1 MLSSGRSGKMCWR
14 GWLVP
19 ALAAVTLA
27 LLPAAAGG
35 ATRHVVAVTRHPITG
50 LAFDETRLAWSTRCG
65 GLHSVS
71 LTTGAQFAA
80 LRCPRSDHPRL
91 LALGGRLA
99 ALFSVTGRTGRVVTT
114 PVDQATE
121 PVRRTLGFR
130 LPGTGCPR
138 PGWRVTGA
146 AGDGE
151 VLAWSLVR
159 MRTAGSC
166 SGPHRQVVA
175 DGVTY
180 ELLPEGDRISFGEVT
195 YRLDA
200 WDFRGN
206 QLPERDRLAIVPAPE
221 GVGLRPTVP
230 VEVFGDLVDIPFA
243 TFSPVASVRAVAVFK
258 TRVIVLVRS
267 AGPVKR
273 IAWYDRDTGAFV
285 GSVAVPP
292 DTAPSIDATAS
303 RVVYQVGNEIWTLR
317 LSDGHTQRVFAS
329 HRTPRRVLI
338 EGNVVAWYTTRG
350 GSVVST
356 LTLGPA

>member
-1 MLSSGRSGKMCWR
+1 MLSSGRSETMCRR
-14 GWLVP
+14 GCCAS
-19 ALAAVTLA
+19 ALAVLALA

-35 ATRHVVAVTRHPITG
+35 ATRHVVATTRSPITG

-71 LTTGAQFAA
+71 LATGARFAA
-80 LRCPRSDHPRL
+80 LRCPRPDHPRL

-114 PVDQATE
+114 LVDRAIE
-121 PVRRTLGFR
+121 PVRQTQSLR

-159 MRTAGSC
+159 KRTAGSC

-180 ELLPEGDRISFGEVT
+180 ELLPGVDDVSFGEIA

-200 WDFRGN
+200 WDFRPN
-206 QLPERDRLAIVPAPE
+206 QLVQRNRLAIVPAPK

-230 VEVFGDLVDIPFA
+230 VEVFGDLVETPVA
-243 TFSPVASVRAVAVFK
+243 TFSPIGSVRAVAVNA
-258 TRVIVLVRS
+258 TRAIVLVRT
-267 AGPVKR
+267 AGHTKR
-273 IAWYDRDTGAFV
+273 ISWYDRDTGAFV
-285 GSVAVPP
+285 SSVAVPAA
-292 DTAPSIDATAS
+292 TSPSIDATAS

-317 LSDGHTQRVFAS
+317 LSDGHTQRVFTA
-329 HRTPRRVLI
+329 RATPRRVLI
-338 EGNVVAWYTTRG
+338 EGNVVAWYTTRAR
-350 GSVVST
+350 SVVST
-356 LTLGPA
+356 LTLGPG